1 MNTEPVQPETF
12 ERWVQRY
19 QTEQMVTSRKLLQGI
34 LLVLILIGIPLVTFC
49 LMFIADNA

>member
-1 MNTEPVQPETF
+1 MNTEPAAPETF

-34 LLVLILIGIPLVTFC
+34 LLVQILTGIPLIIFC